1 MFSRFTVLVMFIT
14 FLALFVNAAPLADS
28 LDATHKRE
36 LVASHQWIARHAQGA
51 ATVTEQTVVVG
62 KK

>member
-1 MFSRFTVLVMFIT
+1 MFMT

-36 LVASHQWIARHAQGA
+36 LVGSHQWIARRTQGA
-51 ATVTEQTVVVG
+51 ATATEQTVVG

>member
-1 MFSRFTVLVMFIT
+1 MFMT

-28 LDATHKRE
+28 LDTTH
-36 LVASHQWIARHAQGA
+36 VGNHQWIARHAQSA
-51 ATVTEQTVVVG
+51 TEQTVVVG